1 MIKISVATKS
11 KVNTFS
17 VRSFGE
23 VAHFFILRGIH
34 MTEKELQRELE
45 LYKGMYRCIFR
56 TATKAIEVSSDNSTK
71 NILIEAQQRAEEI
84 YING

>member
-1 MIKISVATKS
+1 
-11 KVNTFS
+11 
-17 VRSFGE
+17 
-23 VAHFFILRGIH
+23 